1 MLPEPRFPLPRFQS
15 PWLPEPKFKLP
26 TLPTPR
32 LKVGAVSALGVGV
45 ATVAFVAPVVIDH
58 GFAGVAGT
66 RGPVAAGADVAA
78 SEMST
83 LRVETPVCTDPA
95 GSSSPTDPDAAARLL
110 DPESEEREFV
120 EVALS
125 RPECE
130 PRSVESACAVGVVA
144 TLIPTTA
151 ANMPVA
157 SKG

>member
-1 MLPEPRFPLPRFQS
+1 
-15 PWLPEPKFKLP
+15 
-26 TLPTPR
+26 
-32 LKVGAVSALGVGV
+32 LGVGG

-66 RGPVAAGADVAA
+66 CGPVATGADVAA

-95 GSSSPTDPDAAARLL
+95 GSSSPTDPDAAAARLL

-130 PRSVESACAVGVVA
+130 PRSEESACAVGVVA

>member
-1 MLPEPRFPLPRFQS
+1 
-15 PWLPEPKFKLP
+15 
-26 TLPTPR
+26 
-32 LKVGAVSALGVGV
+32 
-45 ATVAFVAPVVIDH
+45 VAPVVIDH

-66 RGPVAAGADVAA
+66 CGPVATGADVAA

-83 LRVETPVCTDPA
+83 LRVETPARTDPA
-95 GSSSPTDPDAAARLL
+95 GSSSPTDPDAAAARLL
-110 DPESEEREFV
+110 DPEFEEEEFAEV
-120 EVALS
+120 AEVALS

-130 PRSVESACAVGVVA
+130 PRSEESACAVGVVA